1 MSDQNLWSSRE
12 NGCFISKNR
21 IMLFLSF
28 LGSDSYQAA
37 EQSSSKFKAKMDGSL
52 WMAHLVCYKNFYK
65 AIHVKVNKSLE
76 AEGWLICFLCLRPWN
91 RYRFTSAGV
100 GCGATIWRIYR
111 QKQECLLWGL
121 GGERCNTA
129 DLHHQFIAT
138 AAQGPADG
146 ASHGPRCQSTKSH
159 LLKDNDGSSILSW
172 EIPRTQEPG
181 RL

>member
-52 WMAHLVCYKNFYK
+52 WMAHLVCYKTFYK

-76 AEGWLICFLCLRPWN
+76 AEAWLICFLCLRVNNQVYWMLFVTNVNIFSPPVLTRMCLGDKKVKAKPLLHTSNQINSVRRTFN
-91 RYRFTSAGV
+91 RSVET
-100 GCGATIWRIYR
+100 
-111 QKQECLLWGL
+111 L
-121 GGERCNTA
+121 
-129 DLHHQFIAT
+129 
-138 AAQGPADG
+138 
-146 ASHGPRCQSTKSH
+146 
-159 LLKDNDGSSILSW
+159 
-172 EIPRTQEPG
+172 
-181 RL
+181 